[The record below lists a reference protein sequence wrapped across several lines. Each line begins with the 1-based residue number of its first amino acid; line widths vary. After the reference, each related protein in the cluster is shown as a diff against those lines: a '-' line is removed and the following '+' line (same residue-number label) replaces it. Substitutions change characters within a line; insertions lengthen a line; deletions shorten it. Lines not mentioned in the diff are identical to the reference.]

1 MRTSHKQIRK
11 RIMEVKSKITD
22 EEFFASKAYRAY
34 LMDIT
39 ERATRRYKQPLKVFV
54 AADHD
59 DPSLAYT
66 DMSRG
71 MVYINACNDITWSMP
86 SRRLRSLSIEGLNAH
101 ESGHNLFT
109 DGSVWN
115 AFILKLQRGK
125 FYPNTP
131 RGLTA
136 QQKVYAK
143 EIQTAMLD
151 DTDEVPR
158 AVLLETAHT
167 LSNILEDG
175 YVDARYSLE
184 FPGTPARGIALNNL
198 PVSYTHLTLLTSNH
212 V

>member
-39 ERATRRYKQPLKVFV
+39 ESATRRYKQPLKVFV

-59 DPSLAYT
+59 DPSLAYI

-71 MVYINACNDITWSMP
+71 MVYINACNEITWSMP

-151 DTDEVPR
+151 DTDEVPK

-184 FPGTPARGIALNNL
+184 FPGTLARGIALNNL
-198 PVSYTHLTLLTSNH
+198 RIAECAPDLQAMIDK
-212 V
+212 